1 MRIQGIIGAV
11 LMGVGGICPLLRVPV
26 IGNWNYFDLDQR
38 LAIAFYVLVVIA
50 LLGAFIGKAGVIRFA
65 GWAAVVLVAITFV
78 GIYFKTH
85 DSFGFLHF
93 KGLISRAAGLV
104 KYKWGWLPVFA
115 GILALITV
123 RKPKV
128 IVVNPIAATPEPGL

>member
-1 MRIQGIIGAV
+1 
-11 LMGVGGICPLLRVPV
+11 MGVGGICPLLRVP
-26 IGNWNYFDLDQR
+26 IMGNWNYFDLDQR

-50 LLGAFIGKAGVIRFA
+50 LLGALTKKAGLIRFA

-78 GIYFKTH
+78 GIYFKTQG
-85 DSFGFLHF
+85 SFSFLHF
-93 KGLISRAAGLV
+93 KGLINRASGLV

-115 GILALITV
+115 GILTLLTV

-128 IVVNPIAATPEPGL
+128 IVVNPMSQNPAI

>member
-11 LMGVGGICPLLRVPV
+11 LMAVGGICPLLRVP
-26 IGNWNYFDLDQR
+26 IMGNWNYFDLDQR

-50 LLGAFIGKAGVIRFA
+50 LLGSLTKKAGLIRFA

-78 GIYFKTH
+78 GIYFKTQG
-85 DSFGFLHF
+85 SFGFLHF
-93 KGLISRAAGLV
+93 KGLINRASGLV

-115 GILALITV
+115 GILALLTV

-128 IVVNPIAATPEPGL
+128 IVVNPMPEKPAV